1 MKRAAAILTAALALL
16 LAGCI
21 DTHRIGAMRDGE
33 LTADKQDLA
42 AFETALRF
50 CAAESRSSVMQLS
63 CKNRRIEHAD
73 LVRAVSS
80 CPPQTTPYPGC
91 RQWWEQVGVPQI
103 DVLMRL
109 VKVDELVAQQPDLWD
124 GAGPLVPWSWADRR
138 VWIEPLVPRIAW
150 GIGLAL
156 LLAGGVSVARDVRA
170 RRQQARD
177 AAQAQAQA
185 QAQAEAAAAARARH
199 AQAERQ
205 AAAQAPPR
213 TAEARPEPS
222 TITVA
227 EQPEPDQADTEAARA
242 AAAAAAEAEA
252 KRQQL
257 EQRRQRTQQRAQ
269 KMFGKPPE

>member
-63 CKNRRIEHAD
+63 CTNRRIEHAD

-109 VKVDELVAQQPDLWD
+109 VKVDELVAQKPDLWG

-150 GIGLAL
+150 GVGLAV

-177 AAQAQAQA
+177 TAQAQAQA
-185 QAQAEAAAAARARH
+185 QAQAAARARP
-199 AQAERQ
+199 
-205 AAAQAPPR
+205 AQAPPH
-213 TAEARPEPS
+213 TAGARPEPS
-222 TITVA
+222 TIA
-227 EQPEPDQADTEAARA
+227 AAAQPEPDLDFELDQPEPDQADAEAARA
-242 AAAAAAEAEA
+242 AAAAEAEAEA
-252 KRQQL
+252 NRQRL